1 MVVSETHIVQF
12 GVGLFDIIPE
22 IRSLYLT
29 LSNVN
34 IKNETVPLGF
44 FFFCIFSSD
53 NLLDVS

>member
-12 GVGLFDIIPE
+12 GIGLFDIIPG

-44 FFFCIFSSD
+44 FFFLYF
-53 NLLDVS
+53 LFR